1 MLKNVFSLPL
11 MLSSVTYYTLNIIN
25 TICCYADKVI
35 KYGGIKHGGINW
47 LMVHNNF
54 IVNAA
59 KRLHPVSIV
68 SMHLNTFY
76 GFYNNAQ

>member
-11 MLSSVTYYTLNIIN
+11 MLSSITYYTLNIIN

-35 KYGGIKHGGINW
+35 KHGGIKYGGINW

-68 SMHLNTFY
+68 
-76 GFYNNAQ
+76 